1 MMEHVEVMRRIGIEV
16 LEKKIPR
23 NRGILDD
30 QNVVIVIED
39 RPTDVASQPFT
50 LPPFVL
56 RENNFLR

>member
-30 QNVVIVIED
+30 QNVVIVIE
-39 RPTDVASQPFT
+39 RIVQPMLLRNRSLFP
-50 LPPFVL
+50 LSYFV
-56 RENNFLR
+56 RITF